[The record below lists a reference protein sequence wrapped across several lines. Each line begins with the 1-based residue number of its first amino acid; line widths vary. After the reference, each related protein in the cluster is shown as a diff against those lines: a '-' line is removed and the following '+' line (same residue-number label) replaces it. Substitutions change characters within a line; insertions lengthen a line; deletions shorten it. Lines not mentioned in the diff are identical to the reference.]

1 MRAFVGLEIFW
12 QNVRYATRVLRSKS
26 ASTAA
31 IVLTLAAGI
40 GANSAVFSVVS
51 SVLLEPLPYHQENR
65 LVMIWET
72 SARTGH
78 DHNTVSPAN
87 FLYWQDHN
95 TVFDQMAAFYVGT
108 FTLTGEGE
116 PERIPSQ
123 GISTNLFPL
132 LGISPILGRDFSK
145 DEGLRGHNRVVL
157 LSYGLWQRRFGS
169 DRGIINKTIKL
180 NGVSFLIVGVMPPNV
195 TLFAP
200 KGSLSGKAAQLWYPY
215 GWRNEDRKPLGRWM
229 SAVARLKPSVNLV
242 QAQTQMQG
250 LVADVTKM
258 YPDFEAGWGV
268 NLVPVH
274 QDLVGNIR
282 PILLVLLGTVGF
294 VLLITCA
301 NVANLLLS
309 QAASREREIAVR
321 SALGASSWR
330 VTEQSLIESVLLAML
345 GGVLGILAAR

>member
-1 MRAFVGLEIFW
+1 MDAEEARYAARRQFGNVMSLKERSREVRAFVGLETFW

-72 SARTGH
+72 NARTGH

-95 TVFDQMAAFYVGT
+95 TVFDQMAAFYDGT

-132 LGISPILGRDFSK
+132 LGISPILGRDFS
-145 DEGLRGHNRVVL
+145 RMRVCAA
-157 LSYGLWQRRFGS
+157 
-169 DRGIINKTIKL
+169 TIA
-180 NGVSFLIVGVMPPNV
+180 
-195 TLFAP
+195 LF
-200 KGSLSGKAAQLWYPY
+200 
-215 GWRNEDRKPLGRWM
+215 
-229 SAVARLKPSVNLV
+229 
-242 QAQTQMQG
+242 
-250 LVADVTKM
+250 
-258 YPDFEAGWGV
+258 
-268 NLVPVH
+268 
-274 QDLVGNIR
+274 
-282 PILLVLLGTVGF
+282 
-294 VLLITCA
+294 C
-301 NVANLLLS
+301 
-309 QAASREREIAVR
+309 
-321 SALGASSWR
+321 
-330 VTEQSLIESVLLAML
+330 
-345 GGVLGILAAR
+345 